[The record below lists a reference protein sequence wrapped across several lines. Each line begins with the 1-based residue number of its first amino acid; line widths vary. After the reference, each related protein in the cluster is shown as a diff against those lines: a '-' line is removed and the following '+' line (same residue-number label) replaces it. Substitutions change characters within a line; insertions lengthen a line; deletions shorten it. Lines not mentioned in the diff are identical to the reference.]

1 VNYYELMVIFSS
13 TLTDEE
19 EKAQTQQVEELLRS
33 QNGNIILVDH
43 WGKRKLAYAIKRQ
56 RQGFYEWF
64 YFEVEPGKI
73 AEIDRKLKMSEQV
86 LRFMILR
93 MEKIQTQNMFKEAAR
108 RQEALQAPPVSAP
121 ATEPQ
126 PTASESHQEPEAEPA
141 APTVEEEQA
150 ETTGE
155 SSPEDNVEA

>member
-33 QNGNIILVDH
+33 QKGNIILVDH

-64 YFEVEPGKI
+64 YFEMEPGRI
-73 AEIDRKLKMSEQV
+73 AEIDRKLKMSEQA
-86 LRFMILR
+86 LRFMILK

-108 RQEALQAPPVSAP
+108 RQEALQAPPVAAA

-126 PTASESHQEPEAEPA
+126 PAVPETEAEPTTA
-141 APTVEEEQA
+141 TVEEEQS

-155 SSPEDNVEA
+155 VSPEDNVEAS